1 MTTTEGEPASPT
13 TVRPSEA
20 MDGRTPIPPADR
32 EARRQQVLTQG
43 RASVV
48 DSIADAVVAKHG
60 EPFLVCRPDG
70 QVPLRGG
77 HGFGLYHHDCRF
89 LAGYELRLAGR
100 PPDALAA
107 TERSGADLL
116 IELTNRAG
124 DGDGGISREQL
135 GLRWERRVDASGPTL
150 HDELRVR
157 NYGTDRVEAPLEL
170 RFAGGFEDVF
180 QIRGLLDLQGGTV
193 HDPAWSDDGL
203 ELRYEGGDGVDRSV
217 RITVDPAPDER
228 LDDGVRYRL
237 AIDGRGTVAV
247 RVTVRLDERT
257 RDGVMP
263 IEGRDSAPAP
273 RDDNAR
279 RATTRTDRDRSG
291 SRAWVGGDGWAV
303 AVRSSSFALR
313 AALGRSLDDLA
324 QLRSRL
330 GGRRYYEAG
339 IPWFATLFGRDALTA
354 ALQTLAFDPEMAAE
368 TLRLLAARQG
378 REHNPWRDE
387 EPGKILHELRIG
399 ELARMGEIPHTPFY
413 GTVDA
418 TSLFLI
424 LLGRHA
430 AWTGSL
436 DLFTELRDAVD
447 GALGWLDTDA
457 DSVGDGFVD
466 YRGGSSSGLVNQ
478 GWKDS
483 GNAIVNADGAIAE
496 PPIALA
502 EVQGYTWLAW
512 QLVAGLLDRA
522 GDAGRADALRAR
534 ARSLRDRF
542 EARFWSDELGCYRL
556 AIAHGKPCD
565 VVTSNAGQ
573 VLWSG
578 IASPDHA
585 RAVAERL
592 MAEDMFSGWG
602 IRTLSTEAVAYHPEG
617 YHLGT
622 VWPHDTS
629 LVASGFRRY
638 GLDDAAEQL
647 FLAILEASQAF
658 PSNRLPE
665 CFAGFD
671 RDSFQVPVRYP
682 VACHPQA
689 WASGA
694 IPELLTATLGLEPDG
709 FARTLTIRRPRLP
722 EGIETVELRGL
733 TVGGGTADLRFTRVD
748 GDATSVD
755 VVDTTG
761 ELRVV
766 TGDEPQPAGG
776 T

>member
-1 MTTTEGEPASPT
+1 M
-13 TVRPSEA
+13 VRPREA
-20 MDGRTPIPPADR
+20 MDGRTPIPPEDR

-48 DSIADAVVAKHG
+48 DSISDAVVAKDG

-70 QVPLRGG
+70 QVPLGRG

-89 LAGYELRLAGR
+89 LAGYELRLAGQV
-100 PPDALAA
+100 PDVLAA
-107 TERSGADLL
+107 TETSGSSLR
-116 IELTNRAG
+116 IELTNPG
-124 DGDGGISREQL
+124 SDGDGGIPREQL
-135 GLRWERRVDASGPTL
+135 GVTWKRRMDAAGPAL
-150 HDELRVR
+150 HDELHVR
-157 NYGTDRVEAPLEL
+157 NYDTDSVSVPLEL
-170 RFAGGFEDVF
+170 RFAAGFEDVF
-180 QIRGLLDLQGGTV
+180 QIRGLLDLQGGTI
-193 HDPAWSDDGL
+193 HDPAWRDGTL
-203 ELRYEGGDGVDRSV
+203 ELGYEGGDGVDRFV
-217 RITVDPAPDER
+217 RVSVDPAPDTR
-228 LDDGVRYRL
+228 LDDGVRYQL
-237 AIDGRGTVAV
+237 AVDGRRTATI
-247 RVTVRLDERT
+247 RVTVRLDERA

-263 IEGRDSAPAP
+263 IEGRDSGSAP

-279 RATTRTDRDRSG
+279 RATARTQRDQG
-291 SRAWVGGDGWAV
+291 GTHAWIGGDGWAV
-303 AVRSSSFALR
+303 AVRTSSFALR

-330 GGRRYYEAG
+330 GGQRYYEAG

-354 ALQTLAFDPEMAAE
+354 ALQTLAFDPDMAAE

-418 TSLFLI
+418 TSLFLV
-424 LLGRHA
+424 LLGQHA
-430 AWTGSL
+430 AWSGSL
-436 DLFTELRDAVD
+436 DLFTELRDAVE
-447 GALGWLDTDA
+447 GALQWLDTDA
-457 DSVGDGFVD
+457 DSDGDGFVD
-466 YRGGSSSGLVNQ
+466 YRGGTSSGLVNQ

-483 GNAIVNADGAIAE
+483 GNAIVDEHGNIAE

-502 EVQGYTWLAW
+502 EVQGYTWRAW
-512 QLVAGLLDRA
+512 QLAAGLFERA
-522 GDAGRADALRAR
+522 GDTARAEALRAR

-556 AIAHGKPCD
+556 AFAHGRPCD

-578 IASPDHA
+578 IASPAHA
-585 RAVAERL
+585 HAVARRL
-592 MAEDMFSGWG
+592 MADDMFSGWG
-602 IRTLSTEAVAYHPEG
+602 IRTLSTKAAAYHPVG

-629 LVASGFRRY
+629 LIASGFRRY
-638 GLDDAAEQL
+638 GLDDEAEQL
-647 FLAILEASQAF
+647 FLSILEASQTF
-658 PSNRLPE
+658 PHDRLPE

-671 RDSFQVPVRYP
+671 RESFRVPVRYP

-689 WASGA
+689 WAAGA
-694 IPELLTATLGLEPDG
+694 IPELLISTLGLVPDG
-709 FARTLTIRRPRLP
+709 FAGTLTVRRPRLP

-733 TVGGGTADLRFTRVD
+733 TVGRGSADLRFTRVD
-748 GDATSVD
+748 GDATSVEVVGTSGGLEV
-755 VVDTTG
+755 VVDRPDLSTHH
-761 ELRVV
+761 
-766 TGDEPQPAGG
+766 P
-776 T
+776 